1 MTRIRKFALA
11 VTLVPIAIAATAC
24 GGEST
29 DAIPS
34 EVAVVK
40 AGAYPE
46 SGAAADKDAGAITSK
61 LAVATVP
68 DLGSIIT
75 TGDGM
80 TLYRFD
86 KDTAK
91 PPKSNC
97 EGDCA
102 AKWPPVL
109 VPENGDVA
117 VEGVDKALVSSLKQL
132 SISGWPAYTYAQD
145 TAPGEVKGQGVGG
158 TWFGFTSA
166 GKKAIAPEAGS
177 LEVKVMSVAPLGQI
191 LTDAAGMTLYRFDKD
206 TANPPKS
213 NCVDDCAVKWP
224 PVLVP
229 EGASPKLDGAD
240 ASVLG
245 TVERG
250 DGSRQLTAGGWPL
263 YLFADD
269 KVPCDIKGQGVGGT
283 WFAAKSDGG
292 KATG

>member
-1 MTRIRKFALA
+1 MTRIRNFALA
-11 VTLVPIAIAATAC
+11 VALVPIGIAATAC

-29 DAIPS
+29 ETIPS

-40 AGAYPE
+40 SDAYPDT
-46 SGAAADKDAGAITSK
+46 GAAPAT

-75 TGDGM
+75 TGDGK

-91 PPKSNC
+91 PPKSTC
-97 EGDCA
+97 DGECA

-109 VPENGDVA
+109 VPEGAEFA
-117 VEGVDKALVSSLKQL
+117 VEGVDKALVSSLKRADGTRQL

-145 TAPGEVKGQGVGG
+145 TEPGDVKGQGVGG
-158 TWFGFTSA
+158 TWFGFTAA

-206 TANPPKS
+206 TPNPPKS
-213 NCVDDCAVKWP
+213 NCAGDCAAKWP

-229 EGASPKLDGAD
+229 EGALPKLDGAD
-240 ASVLG
+240 PSVLG

-250 DGSRQLTAGGWPL
+250 DGSRQLTVGGRPL

-283 WFAAKSDGG
+283 WFAAKPDGG